1 MKMLLTL
8 AWRNLWRKKRRTF
21 ITVSSVMFATILAI
35 FLMSMIAGMKDQM
48 VDTIVRT
55 STGFIQIQDA
65 MYFDEPSMDHAL
77 EYGEEVKRAIE
88 KHADRITYTVPR
100 IQGFCLASRDMGAR
114 GSLVTGILPK
124 QEDKMNSLSSNIVEG
139 SMFGPD
145 DQFAVVAEG
154 LAQQLGLAL
163 GDTIVLLGQ
172 GFQGMTAAGKYP
184 VGGIIRFFM
193 PEENNVMV
201 YLPLPE
207 AQWFFVAENRLT
219 SLIVMTDNE
228 SEVDALAADLQK
240 ELDPDWYAVK
250 TWEELMPD
258 ALLAFEARDAQVKI
272 MAWVL
277 YIVVGFG
284 IFGTIVTMVYE
295 RLREFG
301 ILLSIGLKRTQ
312 LAVICL
318 METIIIGLLGVLAGM
333 AAGFPIMYYF
343 YVNPIKLTGE
353 LAEVMIDMN
362 FEPVLSFSIVPGIFI
377 YQAVTIFFIALAVGI
392 YPIKKVFRLEMVSAA
407 RK

>member
-1 MKMLLTL
+1 MKILITL

-21 ITVSSVMFATILAI
+21 ITISSVMFATILAI

-55 STGFIQIQDA
+55 STGFLQIQDA
-65 MYFDEPSMDHAL
+65 LYFDEPSMDHAL
-77 EYGEEVKRAIE
+77 ELTGEVEQAIE
-88 KHADRITYTVPR
+88 KHSERISFTVPR
-100 IQGFCLASRDMGAR
+100 IQGFSLASKELGAR
-114 GSLVTGILPK
+114 GALVTGILPEK
-124 QEDKMNSLSSNIVEG
+124 EDKMNNLSSNLTEG

-154 LAQQLGLAL
+154 LAQQLDLAI

-201 YLPLPE
+201 YLPLRE

-219 SLIVMTDNE
+219 NLIVMTENE
-228 SEVDALAADLQK
+228 SEADALAADLQN
-240 ELDPDWYAVK
+240 ELDPEWYAVK
-250 TWEELMPD
+250 TWDELMPD
-258 ALLAFEARDAQVKI
+258 FLMAFEVRDAQVKI

-301 ILLSIGLKRTQ
+301 ILLSIGMKRTQ
-312 LAVICL
+312 LAGICL
-318 METIIIGLLGVLAGM
+318 TETIIISLLGVLAG
-333 AAGFPIMYYF
+333 AAVGLPIMYFF
-343 YVNPIKLTGE
+343 YTNPIQLTGE

-362 FEPVLSFSIVPGIFI
+362 FEPVLAFSIEPGIFL
-377 YQAVTIFFIALAVGI
+377 YQAITIFFIALVVGI
-392 YPIKKVFRLEMVSAA
+392 YPVKKVFGLEMVSAA
-407 RK
+407 RN

>member
-1 MKMLLTL
+1 MLLTL

-21 ITVSSVMFATILAI
+21 ITISSVMFATILAI
-35 FLMSMIAGMKDQM
+35 FLMSMISGMKDQM

-55 STGFIQIQDA
+55 STGFMQIQDA
-65 MYFDEPSMDHAL
+65 LYFDEPSMDHAL
-77 EYGEEVKRAIE
+77 EVTEEVE
-88 KHADRITYTVPR
+88 KALKKHSDRISFTVPR
-100 IQGFCLASRDMGAR
+100 IQGFCLASKDMGAR
-114 GSLVTGILPK
+114 GALLTGILPEK
-124 QEDKMNSLSSNIVEG
+124 EDKMNNLSANIVEG

-154 LAQQLGLAL
+154 LANQLDLTI

-184 VGGIIRFFM
+184 VGGILRFFM

-201 YLPLPE
+201 YLPLRE

-219 SLIVMTDNE
+219 NLIVMTGNE
-228 SEVDALAADLQK
+228 SEVDALATDLQQ
-240 ELDPDWYAVK
+240 ELDPEWYTVK

-258 ALLAFEARDAQVKI
+258 FMMAFEARDAQVKI

-295 RLREFG
+295 RMREFG

-312 LAVICL
+312 LAIVCL
-318 METIIIGLLGVLAGM
+318 METIIISLLGV
-333 AAGFPIMYYF
+333 AAGIAGGLPLMYYF
-343 YVNPIKLTGE
+343 YLRPIQLKGE
-353 LAEVMIDMN
+353 LADVMIDMN
-362 FEPVLSFSIVPGIFI
+362 FEPILAFSIAPGIFI
-377 YQAVTIFFIALAVGI
+377 YQAITIFFIAMVVGI
-392 YPIKKVFRLEMVSAA
+392 YPIQKVFRMEMVSAA
-407 RK
+407 RN

>member
-21 ITVSSVMFATILAI
+21 ITISSVMFATILAI
-35 FLMSMIAGMKDQM
+35 FLMSMISGMKDQM

-55 STGFIQIQDA
+55 STGFMQIQDVL
-65 MYFDEPSMDHAL
+65 YFDEPSMDHAL
-77 EYGEEVKRAIE
+77 EMTKEVEQALE
-88 KHADRITYTVPR
+88 KHSERISFTVPR
-100 IQGFCLASRDMGAR
+100 IQGFCLASKEIGAR
-114 GSLVTGILPK
+114 GALLTGILPEK
-124 QEDKMNSLSSNIVEG
+124 EDKMNNLSANIVEG
-139 SMFGPD
+139 NMFGPD

-154 LAQQLGLAL
+154 LAHQLDLAI

-201 YLPLPE
+201 YLPLRE

-219 SLIVMTDNE
+219 NLVVMTDNE
-228 SEVDALAADLQK
+228 SDVDALAADLQQ
-240 ELDPDWYAVK
+240 ELDPEWYTVK
-250 TWEELMPD
+250 TYDELMPD
-258 ALLAFEARDAQVKI
+258 FMMAFEVRDAQVKI

-312 LAVICL
+312 LAIVCL
-318 METIIIGLLGVLAGM
+318 METIIISLLGV
-333 AAGFPIMYYF
+333 AAGIAGGFPLMYYF
-343 YVNPIKLTGE
+343 YLRPIQLKGE
-353 LAEVMIDMN
+353 LADVMIDMN
-362 FEPVLSFSIVPGIFI
+362 FEPILSFSIAPGIFI
-377 YQAVTIFFIALAVGI
+377 YQAITIFFIAMVVGI
-392 YPIKKVFRLEMVSAA
+392 YPIKKVLRLEMVSAA

>member
-1 MKMLLTL
+1 MKILITL

-21 ITVSSVMFATILAI
+21 ITISSVMFATILAI

-55 STGFIQIQDA
+55 STGFLQIQDA
-65 MYFDEPSMDHAL
+65 LYFDEPSMDHAL
-77 EYGEEVKRAIE
+77 ELTGEVEQALE
-88 KHADRITYTVPR
+88 KHSGRISFTVPR
-100 IQGFCLASRDMGAR
+100 IQGFSLASKELGAR
-114 GSLVTGILPK
+114 GALVTGILPEK
-124 QEDKMNSLSSNIVEG
+124 EDKMNNLSSNLTEG

-154 LAQQLGLAL
+154 LAQQLDLAI

-201 YLPLPE
+201 YLPLRE

-219 SLIVMTDNE
+219 NLIVMTENE
-228 SEVDALAADLQK
+228 SEADALAADLQN
-240 ELDPDWYAVK
+240 ELDPEWYAVK
-250 TWEELMPD
+250 TWDELMPD
-258 ALLAFEARDAQVKI
+258 FLMAFEVRDAQVKI

-301 ILLSIGLKRTQ
+301 ILLSIGMKRTQ
-312 LAVICL
+312 LAGICL
-318 METIIIGLLGVLAGM
+318 TETIIISLLGVLAG
-333 AAGFPIMYYF
+333 AAVGLPIMYFF
-343 YVNPIKLTGE
+343 YTNPIQLTGE

-362 FEPVLSFSIVPGIFI
+362 FEPVLAFSIEPGIFL
-377 YQAVTIFFIALAVGI
+377 YQAITIFFIALVVGI
-392 YPIKKVFRLEMVSAA
+392 YPVKKVFGLEMVSAA
-407 RK
+407 RN